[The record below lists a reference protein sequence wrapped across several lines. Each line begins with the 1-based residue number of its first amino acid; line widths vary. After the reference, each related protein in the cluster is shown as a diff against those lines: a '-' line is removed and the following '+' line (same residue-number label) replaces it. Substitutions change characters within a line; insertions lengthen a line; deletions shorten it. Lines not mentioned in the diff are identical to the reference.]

1 MEILKRIEEDL
12 SASLKAR
19 DNIRVSTLRMVKSA
33 LKNAE
38 IEKRQ
43 KGSLTE
49 EDIIGVL
56 SSLVKQRRESV
67 EQYTKAGRF
76 DLAERE
82 QQEIGIIQ
90 EYLPKQLSKEEL
102 DSLIRQAI
110 QDAGISS
117 VKEIGR
123 LMKVLM
129 PKIKGRADGK
139 FVNERAREIIEG
151 KQ

>member
-19 DNIRVSTLRMVKSA
+19 DNKRVSTLRMVKSA